1 MKSCLNIRL
10 SYQFSLPS
18 KQTQRGSKI
27 SNQVISEQVATGQT
41 TIAVVCFSKTRLQQT
56 KEFCQ
61 KNSLPL
67 LKTKSDQY
75 DLQLVIHDDLI
86 ELYDRELNT
95 SISIDFLKGT
105 LAHRQ
110 QFGGGRGQA
119 IAKAVGMK
127 SGVTPSILDTTAG
140 LAGDAFV
147 LATLGCCITLIER
160 SPIIFALIE
169 DAVERASLSDSF
181 QPILQQGFKIINRDA
196 NEYIQEQITSNATP
210 PDVIYIDPMY
220 PHKKKSA
227 LVKKDMQILQ
237 RLHGEDDNAAELLKN
252 ALLYAKKRVV
262 VKRPAQ
268 AEAISE
274 KKPNTC
280 IKSKKTRYDIYT
292 IEKM

>member
-1 MKSCLNIRL
+1 M
-10 SYQFSLPS
+10 
-18 KQTQRGSKI
+18 
-27 SNQVISEQVATGQT
+27 
-41 TIAVVCFSKTRLQQT
+41 RLQQE
-56 KEFCQ
+56 KDFCDA
-61 KNSLPL
+61 NDLPL
-67 LKTKSDQY
+67 LKNKSDSY
-75 DLQLVIHDDLI
+75 DLQLIFHDDLV
-86 ELYDRELNT
+86 ELYDRQLNT

-119 IAKAVGMK
+119 IAKAIGMR
-127 SGVTPSILDTTAG
+127 SGVTPSVLDTTAG
-140 LAGDAFV
+140 MAGDAFI
-147 LATLGCCITLIER
+147 LATLGCSITLLER

-169 DAVERASLSDSF
+169 DAVQRASLSESF
-181 QPILQQGFKIINRDA
+181 AEVLEQGFTIANREA
-196 NEYIQEQITSNATP
+196 NEYIREQVEAGISP

-237 RLHGEDDNAAELLKN
+237 RLHGTDDNAGELLDI
-252 ALLYAKKRVV
+252 ALAYARKRVV
-262 VKRPAQ
+262 VKRPIQ
-268 AEAISE
+268 AETISE

>member
-1 MKSCLNIRL
+1 M
-10 SYQFSLPS
+10 
-18 KQTQRGSKI
+18 
-27 SNQVISEQVATGQT
+27 
-41 TIAVVCFSKTRLQQT
+41 RLQQA
-56 KEFCQ
+56 KDFCDA
-61 KNSLPL
+61 NDLPL
-67 LKTKSDQY
+67 LKNKSDSY
-75 DLQLVIHDDLI
+75 DLQLIFHDDLV
-86 ELYDRELNT
+86 ELYDRQLNT

-119 IAKAVGMK
+119 IAKAIGMR
-127 SGVTPSILDTTAG
+127 SGVTPSVLDTTAG
-140 LAGDAFV
+140 MAGDAFI
-147 LATLGCCITLIER
+147 LATLGCSITLLER

-169 DAVERASLSDSF
+169 DAVQRASLSESF
-181 QPILQQGFKIINRDA
+181 AEVLEQGFTIANREA
-196 NEYIQEQITSNATP
+196 NEYIREQVEAGISP

-237 RLHGEDDNAAELLKN
+237 RLHGTDDNAGELLDI
-252 ALLYAKKRVV
+252 ALAYARKRVV
-262 VKRPAQ
+262 VKRPLQ
-268 AEAISE
+268 AETISE

>member
-1 MKSCLNIRL
+1 M
-10 SYQFSLPS
+10 
-18 KQTQRGSKI
+18 
-27 SNQVISEQVATGQT
+27 
-41 TIAVVCFSKTRLQQT
+41 RLQQA
-56 KEFCQ
+56 KDFCDA
-61 KNSLPL
+61 NDLPL
-67 LKTKSDQY
+67 LKNKSDSY
-75 DLQLVIHDDLI
+75 DLQLIFHDDLV
-86 ELYDRELNT
+86 ELYDRQLNT

-119 IAKAVGMK
+119 IAKAIGMR
-127 SGVTPSILDTTAG
+127 SGVTPSVLDTTAG
-140 LAGDAFV
+140 MAGDAFI
-147 LATLGCCITLIER
+147 LATLGCSITLLER

-169 DAVERASLSDSF
+169 DAVQRASLSESF
-181 QPILQQGFKIINRDA
+181 AEVLEQGFTIANREA
-196 NEYIQEQITSNATP
+196 NEYIREQVEAGISP

-237 RLHGEDDNAAELLKN
+237 RLHGTDDNAGELLDI
-252 ALLYAKKRVV
+252 ALAYARKRVV
-262 VKRPAQ
+262 VKRPIQ
-268 AEAISE
+268 AETISE